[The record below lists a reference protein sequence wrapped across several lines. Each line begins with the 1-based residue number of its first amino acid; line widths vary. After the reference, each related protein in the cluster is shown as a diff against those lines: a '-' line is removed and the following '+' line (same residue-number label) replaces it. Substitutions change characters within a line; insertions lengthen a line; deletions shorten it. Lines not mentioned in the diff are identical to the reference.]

1 MEEGT
6 GIATYILVAVIIFG
20 LFVAMVTGIFGDNI
34 KAQMVGMIEQVEEFM
49 GKEGGPSD
57 ELPGEEDEGETEP
70 EPEQGSGGYKGSK
83 HKLDLT
89 DEEIDAMLSS
99 LGFEFS
105 IPLGRR
111 MLKNDLTYDELE
123 NLIAG
128 GGGDPWEQQ
137 GAIHLKNWLNNQPLW
152 YPQVAGET
160 IQSLEPITKYTS
172 EIANVLKNERNQT
185 AAQQEMNAF
194 HEYSMKYPAGSYER
208 MYYDKT
214 IQYLGHNHGV
224 QVDGSGVIL
233 GNWGT

>member
-20 LFVAMVTGIFGDNI
+20 LFVAMVTGIFGDSL

-49 GKEGGPSD
+49 GKEGGQD
-57 ELPGEEDEGETEP
+57 EEPGEEDESEPEP

-89 DEEIDAMLSS
+89 DEEIEAMISS
-99 LGFEFS
+99 LGFAPS
-105 IPLGRR
+105 LPLARK

-128 GGGDPWEQQ
+128 GGGDQWEQQ

-160 IQSLEPITKYTS
+160 IQSLAPITKYSS

-185 AAQQEMNAF
+185 AAQKELNEF
-194 HEYSMKYPAGSYER
+194 REYSMNYPVGSYER

-224 QVDGSGVIL
+224 QVDGSGVII